1 MNVWHLG
8 NHSLEKKTNKI
19 TAIQNQYSAT
29 VAILIFTL
37 KSVLQIFHLMYAYL
51 SMLQSA
57 HGHLWPFQQPVLL
70 FLKGTALLFLKQAIS
85 RTELFP
91 PVILMIMSMIMMHSI
106 VLVSFSIKVY
116 VQYWALWPG
125 LSMRPSPFN
134 KQKSK
139 NYN

>member
-1 MNVWHLG
+1 MNVWYLG
-8 NHSLEKKTNKI
+8 NHSLEKKINKI
-19 TAIQNQYSAT
+19 TALQNPYSAT
-29 VAILIFTL
+29 VAIPITL
-37 KSVLQIFHLMYAYL
+37 KSVLQMFHLMYAY
-51 SMLQSA
+51 SIMLQSA

-106 VLVSFSIKVY
+106 VFVSFSIKVY

-139 NYN
+139 NYS